1 MYFKISRNEL
11 QNAMSI
17 VSKAISS
24 NSPIPS
30 LMGIKFDV
38 YSDRLELIGS
48 DYNFTIKNTIK
59 KSDDFVYEV
68 YREGSVVIN
77 RNYIN
82 EIVRKIDNDIIEFE
96 IMDGFLTRISG
107 NQAEFNINGIS
118 PSEYPLID
126 LSRPQKEFFI
136 DTNHLI
142 TTINQTH
149 FAASIKETRPA
160 LTGINLNCEE
170 GKLKCVATDSFRLA
184 KKEISIDCEYPFN
197 ITIPSKSMLE
207 ISKIIEPNNT
217 IVIALSEKKAQFICK
232 DIIIETRIIDESYPD
247 TSRLVPSVFEHELI
261 IDIKE
266 LLIAIDRQSLIKNES
281 DTFSII
287 KLSMNNSEVIMSSKS
302 QEIGYSKEKLN
313 FTSYTGDLL
322 ELSFSSKYM
331 IDALKGITGTT
342 AKISFCGE
350 MKPFVI
356 SSSEDNSTLQLV
368 LPVRTFS

>member
-48 DYNFTIKNTIK
+48 DYNFTIKNTLK
-59 KSDDFVYEV
+59 KSDDFTYEV

-77 RNYIN
+77 RTYIN
-82 EIVRKIDNDIIEFE
+82 EIVRKIDNDIVEFE

-126 LSRPQKEFFI
+126 LSRPQKEFII

-149 FAASIKETRPA
+149 FASSIKETRPA
-160 LTGINLNCEE
+160 LTGINLNCEN
-170 GKLKCVATDSFRLA
+170 GKLKCVATDSYRLA
-184 KKEISIDCEYPFN
+184 KKEISVDCEYPFN

-207 ISKIIEPNNT
+207 ISKIIEPNGT
-217 IVIALSEKKAQFICK
+217 IVISLSEKKVQFISK

-247 TSRLVPSVFEHELI
+247 TSRLVPSVFEHELL
-261 IDIKE
+261 IDIKD

-287 KLSMNNSEVIMSSKS
+287 KLSMNNSEVLMSSKS
-302 QEIGYSKEKLN
+302 QEIGYSKEKIN
-313 FTSYTGDLL
+313 FSSYTGDSL
-322 ELSFSSKYM
+322 EISFSSKYM
-331 IDALKGITGTT
+331 FDALKGISGTT

-356 SSSEDNSTLQLV
+356 SSSEDESTLQLV